1 MKEFLKP
8 KREFIKTDMSYYTEL
23 TASRVR
29 AALLTKNQQ
38 ELFPLF
44 NLLIDKDTSLGSE
57 CEKRLNSTLNKFF
70 THNLG
75 ESEDENIEEII
86 KASIEARITGF
97 SLMELFLGDD
107 GVLKVKT
114 VGREFI
120 EFRDNLPTLKIGKNR
135 FVAKEPFFIS
145 ITSNPAMLKTLWIA
159 YAKQYVLSLY
169 LKFAEFL
176 GVPPLIGGANSSDE
190 KTLKDMSE
198 AFENLRSGSY
208 AIFGVND
215 TIKILE
221 GRGSQEDFMEFIR
234 YCDAEIAKCING
246 SVLSSNT
253 ATTGSYAQGKIH
265 ENNRFEIID
274 ADIKFATREVKK
286 FYQRFGKKVDLNIQF
301 EKDKNLL
308 QRAQT
313 LQILSSLGYEMDI
326 DDMAKEFDL
335 PLPKDKIKKSLNYK
349 MPLKP
354 LDKFDSFMS
363 SSNFKKPL
371 KDIQSRIKESLNTL
385 LKECET
391 YEEAF
396 DKLYEIYDDVDIDIL
411 ETVMQN
417 ALENTEILGLQ
428 DLK

>member
-8 KREFIKTDMSYYTEL
+8 KREFIKTDLSYYTEL

-44 NLLIDKDTSLGSE
+44 NLLVDKDTSLGSE

-70 THNLG
+70 THDLG

-86 KASIEARITGF
+86 KASVEARLYGF
-97 SLMELFLGDD
+97 SLLELYLENNFI
-107 GVLKVKT
+107 KVSL
-114 VGREFI
+114 VDRSYI
-120 EFRDNLPTLKIGKNR
+120 EFRENLPTLRIGKNR
-135 FVAKEPFFIS
+135 FIAKEPFFIT

-159 YAKQYVLSLY
+159 YAKHYVLSLY

-176 GVPPLIGGANSSDE
+176 GVPPLIGGATSSDE
-190 KTLKDMSE
+190 KTLKQMSE

-274 ADIKFATREVKK
+274 ADIKFASRQVKN
-286 FYQRFGKKVDLNIQF
+286 FYSRFNKKANLNIQY

-308 QRAQT
+308 QRAQM
-313 LQILSSLGYEMDI
+313 LSILYPLGYEMSI

-335 PLPKDKIKKSLNYK
+335 PLPKKEKLKSLNYK
-349 MPLKP
+349 LPKKP
-354 LDKFDSFMS
+354 LDKFDEFIESP
-363 SSNFKKPL
+363 NFKEPL
-371 KDIQSRIKESLNTL
+371 KGVETMIKDSLNTL
-385 LKECET
+385 LKECNT

-396 DKLYEIYDDVDIDIL
+396 NKLYEIYDGVPLDIL
-411 ETVMQN
+411 ENVMFSAMSN
-417 ALENTEILGLQ
+417 AEILGLS
-428 DLK
+428 DEF